1 MLQNKVALVTG
12 ASRGIG
18 RAIAKKLAS
27 QGAYVVV
34 NYNHSPEK
42 AEETVKEIIAEGGQA
57 ESYGCNVAEFD
68 AVGAMITDIIAKHG
82 RIDILVNN
90 AGMTKDQ
97 FIGKITEEA
106 YDLVM
111 DVNCKSCFN
120 TMHHIAN
127 HFKETKSGRVIN
139 MSSTSGTVGNIAQA
153 NYAAAKSA
161 ILGLTKAMAKE
172 WAGWGITVNALAPGF
187 IKSDMTM
194 GLPDKIKEK
203 TIARIPLGYMGE
215 PEDVA
220 ALVAFLVSDE
230 ARYITG
236 QIINV
241 DGGMGI

>member
-1 MLQNKVALVTG
+1 MLNNKVALVTG

-27 QGAYVVV
+27 QGAFVIV
-34 NYNHSPEK
+34 NYNSSPEK
-42 AEETVKEIIAEGGQA
+42 AEEVVKEIIADGGQA
-57 ESYGCNVAEFD
+57 ESYGCNVAEFA
-68 AVGAMITDIIAKHG
+68 AVGTMIADIIEKHG
-82 RIDILVNN
+82 KIDIVVNN

-120 TMHHIAN
+120 TLHHIAN
-127 HFKETKSGRVIN
+127 HFKETKYGRVIN

-161 ILGLTKAMAKE
+161 ILGLTKTLAKE
-172 WAGWGITVNALAPGF
+172 WAGWGITVNAIAPGF
-187 IKSDMTM
+187 IKSDMTLC
-194 GLPDKIKEK
+194 LPEKIIEK
-203 TIARIPLGYMGE
+203 TTARVPLGYMGE

-220 ALVAFLVSDE
+220 NLVAFLASDE